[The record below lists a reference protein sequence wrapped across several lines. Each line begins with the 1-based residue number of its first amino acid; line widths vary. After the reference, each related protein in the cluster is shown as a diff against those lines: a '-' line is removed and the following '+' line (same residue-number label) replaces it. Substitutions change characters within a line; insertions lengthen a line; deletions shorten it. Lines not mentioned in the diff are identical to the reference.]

1 MYLFIKAIHIIAI
14 ISWMA
19 GLLYMPRLFIYHCS
33 SAKGSDQSETFKIM
47 EYKLMRIIM
56 NPAMILSWL
65 LGLYLAFGV
74 PVVDM
79 KTDIWFHVK
88 LLLVIALT
96 VVHMMMAGFRKK
108 FEQDVN
114 EKSEKYFRVFN
125 EVPTV
130 LMILIVLLVVIKPF

>member
-1 MYLFIKAIHIIAI
+1 MYLFLKAIHIIAI

-19 GLLYMPRLFIYHCS
+19 GLLYMPRLFIYHVQS
-33 SAKGSDQSETFKIM
+33 KKGSDQSETFKIM
-47 EYKLMRIIM
+47 ERKLMRIIM
-56 NPAMILSWL
+56 NPAMIVSWI
-65 LGLYLAFGV
+65 LGLWLAFGV

-96 VVHMMMAGFRKK
+96 VTHMMMAGYRKK
-108 FEQDVN
+108 FETDSN
-114 EKSEKYFRVFN
+114 EKTEKFFRVFN

-130 LMILIVLLVVIKPF
+130 LMIVIVLLVVMKPF